1 MDQCTYLT
9 HGIKQ
14 HWKPG
19 SRAAATCVS
28 RLEGNVPLG
37 LFKESHEGEGVESP
51 VGRAEQQQVGDCE
64 EGYSLLDGEMEGV
77 VVLRCN
83 ISTSPLLYTTYK
95 IFSLPAC
102 VRHVNLCGL
111 GVKCMPQEPM
121 FVGSSEASEILTGLG
136 AWSYG
141 VTRNAP
147 ACQSS
152 LNYSSLWKLEMMT
165 VRECTHHFKYFLHH
179 VGGHAHTWAFFLL
192 PFLLYFSLCAP
203 S

>member
-1 MDQCTYLT
+1 MDFLIASCRADVNSLALMLT
-9 HGIKQ
+9 L
-14 HWKPG
+14 
-19 SRAAATCVS
+19 S
-28 RLEGNVPLG
+28 PLSTWSG
-37 LFKESHEGEGVESP
+37 
-51 VGRAEQQQVGDCE
+51 
-64 EGYSLLDGEMEGV
+64 
-77 VVLRCN
+77 
-83 ISTSPLLYTTYK
+83 STSSPLN
-95 IFSLPAC
+95 FS
-102 VRHVNLCGL
+102 
-111 GVKCMPQEPM
+111 Q
-121 FVGSSEASEILTGLG
+121 S
-136 AWSYG
+136 G